1 MKFLANENFPFP
13 SIKLLRENGFE
24 VLSVSEKFSGISD
37 EAVLQ
42 KAVDENLIILTFDRD
57 YGELIFKYQ
66 KTKPPAVV
74 YFRTKGQTPNDAG
87 KILLEKLKNEQI
99 SLENNFTVIE
109 ATGIRQRKL
118 R

>member
-13 SIKLLRENGFE
+13 SIKLLRESGYE
-24 VLSVSEKFSGISD
+24 VLSISENLGGISD
-37 EAVLQ
+37 RTVLQ

-66 KTKPPAVV
+66 KQSPPAVV
-74 YFRTKGQTPNDAG
+74 YFRVKGRSPNDAG
-87 KILLEKLKNEQI
+87 EILLENY
-99 SLENNFTVIE
+99 FTVIK